1 VKEMAALFDVV
12 LVRFPKTV
20 KVYLVKAPA
29 YTHINTGDIVEVE
42 DSDDGI
48 ALKSITIYDNC
59 EDDLDTLMKATGAKE
74 PLSRVKAYYCKH
86 EIEWEDEEND

>member
-1 VKEMAALFDVV
+1 MAALFDVV
-12 LVRFPKTV
+12 LVRFPKTD

-29 YTHINTGDIVEVE
+29 YTHINTGDIVEIE

-48 ALKSITIYDNC
+48 ALKSISIYEND
-59 EDDLDTLMKATGAKE
+59 EDELDTLMKATGAKE

-86 EIEWEDEEND
+86 DIKWEDEADD